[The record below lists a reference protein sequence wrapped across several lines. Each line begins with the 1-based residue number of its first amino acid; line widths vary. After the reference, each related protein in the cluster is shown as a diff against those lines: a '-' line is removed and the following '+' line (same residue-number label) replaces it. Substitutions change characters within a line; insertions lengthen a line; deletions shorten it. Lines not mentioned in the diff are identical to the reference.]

1 MNTKIHPVILAG
13 GSGTRL
19 WPLSRAKYPKQF
31 IPFIDKRSLFQE
43 ACLRFSD
50 SDVFALPLIITHE
63 EYRFL
68 VLEQLQEIGL
78 GNAEIIIEPA
88 SKNTAAASLVAAL
101 HLQTKEGNVPLLIS
115 PADHLTD
122 NNADFID
129 SIKAALPFVMAGNI
143 SVFGIIPTYPHPGYG
158 YLIRGAK
165 LAEKVYECRSFVE
178 KPSTEKA
185 QELIEKEKALWNSGV
200 YCVASQT
207 LIEEM
212 QLHAKSLSEEV
223 RNAFT
228 KMEKVYDYL
237 ALPKELYG
245 KVESESLDKA
255 VSEKSDKMIIA
266 ETSVVWTDLGSWSAV
281 HKQLPKDT
289 DGNVSRGD
297 VVTLNT
303 QNSYIEST
311 NRLVTA
317 YGLKNIGI
325 IETKDAVAI
334 FPLNESDNVKLL
346 VQELKKKSR
355 EEILTHTVVKR
366 PWGEYEI
373 LDVKEN
379 YQLKRLTVYPGGSSS
394 LQRHSKRSEHWLIID
409 GVASVTKNT
418 ETFELK
424 PDDTI
429 YIPVGSLHK
438 IENKTDKLVTLIET
452 QTGTYFGEDDIERL
466 DDKYGRL

>member
-31 IPFIDKRSLFQE
+31 IPFINQRSLFQE
-43 ACLRFSD
+43 ACLRFKD
-50 SDVFALPLIITHE
+50 EDMFTTPLIVTHE

-68 VLEQLQEIGL
+68 VLEQLQQIGL
-78 GNAEIIIEPA
+78 GNAEIIIEPVA
-88 SKNTAAASLVAAL
+88 KNTAASFLTAAL
-101 HLQTKEGNVPLLIS
+101 YLQKKEGDVPLLIS
-115 PADHLTD
+115 PSDHLTD
-122 NNADFID
+122 NDEDFIE
-129 SIKAALPFVMAGNI
+129 SIKAALPFVISGKI
-143 SVFGIIPTYPHPGYG
+143 SVFGITPTYPHPGYG
-158 YLIRGAK
+158 YIIRGEK
-165 LAEKVYECRSFVE
+165 LSDKVYVSSTFIE

-185 QELIEKEKALWNSGV
+185 QEMIEKDKALWNSGV
-200 YCVASQT
+200 YCVTTQT
-207 LIEEM
+207 LIQEM
-212 QLHAKSLSEEV
+212 QLHAKNLSEQV
-223 RNAFT
+223 LNAFL
-228 KMEKVYDYL
+228 KIEKVYDYL
-237 ALPKELYG
+237 ALPKNLYE
-245 KVESESLDKA
+245 KVESMPSDKA
-255 VSEKSDKMIIA
+255 ISEKSKNMIITQ
-266 ETSVVWTDLGSWSAV
+266 TSVTWTDLGSWSAV
-281 HKQLPKDT
+281 YQQLSKDEN
-289 DGNVSRGD
+289 GNVVRGD

-303 QNSYIEST
+303 KNSYIEST
-311 NRLVTA
+311 NRLVTT
-317 YGLKNIGI
+317 YGLKDIGI
-325 IETKDAVAI
+325 IETKDAVAV
-334 FPLNESDNVKLL
+334 FPLHESDNVKLL
-346 VQELKKKSR
+346 VQELEKKSR

-394 LQRHSKRSEHWLIID
+394 LQRHSKRSEHWLIIE
-409 GVASVTKNT
+409 GTATVTKNT
-418 ETFELK
+418 EIVELK